1 MSVLLPVRDEARR
14 VRPCLEALLAQ
25 QNLAELEIVLLD
37 DGSTDG
43 TEQVVRDVAGGD
55 PRVRL
60 VDGGQQQP
68 PSGWLGK
75 PWACQRLADLAT
87 GTVLVFLDA
96 DVILAPAAAA
106 ASVHLM
112 RTSGL
117 DLVSP
122 YPRQLAGTAAERI
135 VQPLLQWSW
144 LTTLPL
150 GAAERSRRPSLS
162 AANGQL
168 LVVDAATYRRA
179 GGHRAVR
186 GAVLDDVELLRAVK
200 RAGGHGTVVDGTALA
215 TCRMYHGWAE
225 LEAGYRKSLWAAFG
239 SPAGAT
245 AVTAALLVTYVVPF
259 LAAVRGSRPGLVGY
273 AAGVAG
279 RVLVARRVGG
289 RVWPDSLAH
298 PVSVSAL
305 AVLTARSVRG
315 HRAGTLTWK
324 GRPLP

>member
-1 MSVLLPVRDEARR
+1 MRLGFADVKGGPGVTADG
-14 VRPCLEALLAQ
+14 AL
-25 QNLAELEIVLLD
+25 VY
-37 DGSTDG
+37 
-43 TEQVVRDVAGGD
+43 
-55 PRVRL
+55 
-60 VDGGQQQP
+60 
-68 PSGWLGK
+68 
-75 PWACQRLADLAT
+75 AT
-87 GTVLVFLDA
+87 GPLLTPL
-96 DVILAPAAAA
+96 
-106 ASVHLM
+106 
-112 RTSGL
+112 
-117 DLVSP
+117 
-122 YPRQLAGTAAERI
+122 QLA
-135 VQPLLQWSW
+135 
-144 LTTLPL
+144 
-150 GAAERSRRPSLS
+150 
-162 AANGQL
+162 QL
-168 LVVDAATYRRA
+168 LVRA
-179 GGHRAVR
+179 GVVRGIHFADVPPGQAKYVTCVR
-186 GAVLDDVELLRAVK
+186 GAVLDDVELLWAVK

-215 TCRMYHGWAE
+215 TCRMYDGWAE

-273 AAGVAG
+273 AAGVVG